1 MKRILVA
8 LLALLTVLSCFALPV
23 AADEPVVAD
32 EVKDEV
38 KDNPSSF
45 TLVGTPD
52 LPPICNQGEVG
63 CCASC
68 AITYT
73 QYTNA
78 VSKYIRKYHP
88 EMTFEPATGEQKYLF
103 APKWTYG
110 FSGAGTAWVY
120 DILMDHGAVTMDV
133 SSFYLHPLNGSF
145 LLHKLNGRKDFMAS
159 AVAWDI
165 TKNQMEN
172 AMRFRLNGYEQ
183 IWVGGNHDLGKVG
196 DKLQLTTTKEG
207 QELLNKIKSALNAG
221 NVVVTGGL
229 SSVWQFSTNKDQ
241 ETGKLFGKMVD
252 NGTLGKKTDAA
263 LIYSRGKMAGGH
275 QLSIVGYDDDIA
287 FEVNGVTL
295 KGAFQVSNS
304 WGTTWMNEGY
314 VWLMY
319 DALNELSEFEELN
332 FEDRTISM
340 DQFCFTDWET
350 NVVDTMPELYV
361 EAEVSA
367 LNRESINI
375 FPTVMNKE
383 SKVVTS
389 YTPRMFYY
397 ANYHPKYEEVKGTDY
412 LNINGEINGEEAKG
426 VFAFDY
432 DDLTLDEA
440 SFKNNAFGVRVAPKS
455 NYVTVHALRL
465 KNNRGDVL
473 AEITL
478 PEGGKK
484 LTTSETFYFEG
495 DLCKIVF
502 NQDHAVE
509 GSSFEAFDA
518 YYMAGNKV
526 PLNITVEEGY
536 TDVNAKVVTADGAT
550 IAKNDQGVFELT
562 VSADTTISYSG
573 IEKEAPV
580 EPSEPS
586 EPAEPSKESNAP
598 VESEESV
605 PEDQDQKDQ
614 GASIGLIVGIVIG
627 AVVLLAAVVVV
638 IIVLV
643 KKNKK

>member
-8 LLALLTVLSCFALPV
+8 LLALLTILSCFAFPV

-78 VSKYIRKYHP
+78 VSRYIRKYHP
-88 EMTFEPATGEQKYLF
+88 EMTFEPATGELKYLF

-120 DILMDHGAVTMDV
+120 DILIDHGAVTMDV
-133 SSFYLHPLNGSF
+133 SSFYLHPQNGSF
-145 LLHKLNGRKDFMAS
+145 LLHKLNGRKDFMAT

-165 TKNQMEN
+165 TKSQMED

-183 IWVGGNHDLGKVG
+183 IWVGGNHQLGKVG
-196 DKLQLTTTKEG
+196 DKLQLTTTKDG
-207 QELLNKIKSALNAG
+207 QELLNKIKTALNAG

-241 ETGKLFGKMVD
+241 TTGKLFGKMVD
-252 NGTLGKKTDAA
+252 KGTLGKKTDAA
-263 LIYSRGKMAGGH
+263 LVYSRGQMAGGH

-287 FEVNGVTL
+287 YEVNGVTL

-304 WGTTWMNEGY
+304 WGTTWMNDGY

-361 EAEVSA
+361 EAEISA

-375 FPTVMNKE
+375 FPTVMNKD
-383 SKVVTS
+383 SKAVTS

-397 ANYHPKYEEVKGTDY
+397 SNYHPKYDELSGTDY

-426 VFAFDY
+426 VFALNFDKLIT
-432 DDLTLDEA
+432 DA
-440 SFKNNAFGVRVAPKS
+440 SSFKDNSFGVRVAPTSK
-455 NYVTVHALRL
+455 YVVVHALRL
-465 KNNRGDVL
+465 KNNRGDVI
-473 AEITL
+473 AQIEI
-478 PEGGKK
+478 PEGGTK
-484 LTTSETFYFEG
+484 LTSAKTFYFEG
-495 DLCKIVF
+495 DLFKVAF
-502 NQDHAVE
+502 AQENEVE
-509 GSSFEAFDA
+509 GSSYESFEA
-518 YYMAGNKV
+518 YYVAGNKV

-536 TDVNAKVVTADGAT
+536 TDANAKVVTSGGAE
-550 IAKNDQGVFELT
+550 ILKNDQGVYELT
-562 VSADTTISYSG
+562 VTEDTTISYSG
-573 IEKEAPV
+573 IEKKAPV
-580 EPSEPS
+580 EPSEPETS
-586 EPAEPSKESNAP
+586 TKEEPSVPAESKPAPSDDEQKDPSKN
-598 VESEESV
+598 
-605 PEDQDQKDQ
+605 
-614 GASIGLIVGIVIG
+614 GLIVGVAVG
-627 AVVLLAAVVVV
+627 AVVLVTVIVVV
-638 IIVLV
+638 IVLS
-643 KKNKK
+643 KKRK